1 VRDNLRH
8 RADIE
13 EAYLEAIGAANEEII
28 LAAAYFFP
36 GVRFCHAL
44 VDAAARGVRV
54 MLLLQARVEYMLL
67 HYASRAIRTALAASE
82 YFILFASERAAQSA
96 SPRALT
102 QACR

>member
-28 LAAAYFFP
+28 LAAYFFP
-36 GVRFCHAL
+36 GVRFRHAL

-54 MLLLQARVEYMLL
+54 MLLL
-67 HYASRAIRTALAASE
+67 
-82 YFILFASERAAQSA
+82 
-96 SPRALT
+96 
-102 QACR
+102 